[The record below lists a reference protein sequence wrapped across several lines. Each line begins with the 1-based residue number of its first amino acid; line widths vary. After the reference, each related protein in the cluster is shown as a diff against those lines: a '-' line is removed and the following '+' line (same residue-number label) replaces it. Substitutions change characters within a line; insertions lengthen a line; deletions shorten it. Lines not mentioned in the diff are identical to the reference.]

1 MYAKSSLV
9 ALLGGLSVAVAQ
21 SSHNPSAEEIAKARA
36 TVKPNSPVSNVQGLS
51 FNRFVN
57 IWLENTVC
65 FFFLR
70 MSCAGQQLKVVLLL
84 GL

>member
-1 MYAKSSLV
+1 MHAKGSLV
-9 ALLGGLSVAVAQ
+9 ALLGGLSLSAAQ
-21 SSHNPSAEEIAKARA
+21 SSHNPSSEDTAKARA

-57 IWLENTVC
+57 IWLENTVRS
-65 FFFLR
+65 FWR
-70 MSCAGQQLKVVLLL
+70 IDHAGQRLTVMRSL